1 MAQERR
7 YLYKPILVQHNGVTV
22 EVREAIRAEE
32 ANQQRA
38 LRLAKKKPDEEKYL
52 RQASRAETALK
63 SLKLQLEQSLK
74 QQQRDEFV
82 KVPQAE
88 EATT

>member
-1 MAQERR
+1 MATQERR
-7 YLYKPILVQHNGVTV
+7 YFYKPILVQHNGVTV

-38 LRLAKKKPDEEKYL
+38 MRLAKKRPDEEKYL
-52 RQASRAETALK
+52 RQVKRAEEAIK

-74 QQQRDEFV
+74 QQR
-82 KVPQAE
+82 A
-88 EATT
+88 EAT